1 MLILAFHKGD
11 SDGVAY
17 LAMIRDVKIRKASSD
32 HPPLFEVGYFDLER
46 ADETGYFRTT
56 KYGTEAAMR
65 ALLVSVGVS
74 SDEIDKYFEMAKG

>member
-1 MLILAFHKGD
+1 M
-11 SDGVAY
+11 V
-17 LAMIRDVKIRKASSD
+17 RDVSVRKASGD
-32 HPPLFEVGYFDLER
+32 HPPLFEVGYYDLGR

-74 SDEIDKYFEMAKG
+74 SEEIDEYFETAKG